1 MKVLEGQKEKFLS
14 FLEKYKD
21 AKLVITS
28 HSNLDLDALCSIYA
42 MHSVLPNSVMAM
54 PDKMDA
60 PAKEFAEYLGWGLM
74 ELDKLNKEDYDGMV
88 LVDCS
93 TSVLLEEARDWDIKL
108 IVDHHHQS
116 QDNLESELTLRDEDA
131 PSTAEMFSELLPK
144 ISPEIAF
151 VLGVAIVSDT
161 ARFKS
166 ARAHTFEMLSNMINL
181 SGREYSEMLDF
192 AEPEVDLEN
201 KLNVLEA
208 FKNMRIQMH
217 GGYVVVTSVIPA
229 HESLVSSSMSDLA
242 DVVFVAKW
250 KDEISETRISSRAR
264 KHVPIKM
271 NEVMK
276 EVAEELGGGGGGH
289 AKAAGCS
296 AKARP
301 GETLDK
307 CVEVFSTKLEK
318 LNR

>member
-1 MKVLEGQKEKFLS
+1 MKELKEEFNS

-21 AKLVITS
+21 SKLVITG
-28 HSNLDLDALCSIYA
+28 HSNFDLDALCSCFALKSI
-42 MHSVLPNSVMAM
+42 MPNAIMVY

-60 PAKEFAEYLGWGLM
+60 PAKAFYEEMKMDFRELGDL
-74 ELDKLNKEDYDGMV
+74 KKEEYDGLV

-93 TSVLLEEARDWDIKL
+93 TSVLLEDAKDWDIKL
-108 IVDHHHQS
+108 IIDHHHQS
-116 QDNLESELTLRDEDA
+116 QDNLQAEIMLRDENA
-131 PSTAEMFSELLPK
+131 PSTAEMMAELLPEVN
-144 ISPEIAF
+144 PEVAF
-151 VLGVAIVSDT
+151 VLGVGIVSDT

-166 ARAHTFEMLSNMINL
+166 ARAHTFEKLAKMIEI
-181 SGREYSEMLDF
+181 SGKEYSEMLGY

-217 GGYVVVTSVIPA
+217 GGYVVVTSVVPA
-229 HESLVSSSMSDLA
+229 HESLVSSSLSEFA
-242 DVVFVAKW
+242 DIVFVSKW
-250 KDEISETRISSRAR
+250 KNEISESRVSSRAR

-276 EVAEELGGGGGGH
+276 EAAEALGGGGGGH

-307 CVEVFSTKLEK
+307 CIEVLLRKIDEVK
-318 LNR
+318 K

>member
-1 MKVLEGQKEKFLS
+1 MKHLEAEKEQFLS
-14 FLEKYKD
+14 FLEKNKD

-28 HSNLDLDALCSIYA
+28 HSNFDLDALASCFA
-42 MHSVLPNSVMAM
+42 LKSVLPNAVLAY

-60 PAKEFAEYLGWGLM
+60 PAKAFYDELKMDFSELGDL
-74 ELDKLNKEDYDGMV
+74 KKEEYDGLV

-93 TSVLLEEARDWDIKL
+93 TSVLIEEAKNWDIKL
-108 IVDHHHQS
+108 IIDHHHQS
-116 QDNLESELTLRDEDA
+116 QDNLEAELVLRDEDA
-131 PSTAEMFSELLPK
+131 PSTAEMMAELLPE
-144 ISPEIAF
+144 ISPEVAL
-151 VLGVAIVSDT
+151 VLGVGIVSDT

-166 ARAHTFEMLSNMINL
+166 ARAHTFEMLAQMVEL
-181 SGREYSEMLDF
+181 SGKEYSEILNF

-201 KLNVLEA
+201 KLNVLDA

-229 HESLVSSSMSDLA
+229 HESLVSSSLSEFA
-242 DVVFVAKW
+242 DVAFVGKW
-250 KDEISETRISSRAR
+250 KDELSETRISSRAR

-271 NEVMK
+271 NEIMK

-301 GETLDK
+301 GKTLDT
-307 CVEVFSTKLEK
+307 CVEVFIRKVNEVE
-318 LNR
+318 